1 MNEDENFL
9 IGEPADNGVW
19 FVGESELES
28 IVAVATGPDVGL
40 RLTRIELADCA
51 DAEALFARIA
61 ARLRFPDWFG
71 HNWDALLDC
80 LRDLSWLPAAGHAL
94 VFQHAS
100 TFRTADEDSF
110 EALLDVLDAAAEDA
124 AADDIP
130 WQAFMV
136 LPDLEFDA
144 LEGDAPD

>member
-19 FVGESELES
+19 FVGESEVES
-28 IVAVATGPDVGL
+28 IVAVAIGPDVGL

-51 DAEALFARIA
+51 DVEALFARVA

-71 HNWDALLDC
+71 HNWDALQDC

-94 VFQHAS
+94 VFEHAAA
-100 TFRTADEDSF
+100 FRDADENSF
-110 EALLDVLDAAAEDA
+110 ETLLDVLDAAAEDA
-124 AADDIP
+124 AGNDIP

-136 LPDLEFDA
+136 LPDAEFDVLDPA
-144 LEGDAPD
+144 FPA